1 MSKLQARK
9 KIGRSVEIVSKP
21 SYLKSNLK
29 TSRKG
34 LKSGIIK
41 KNNSILGNN
50 TNDVQ

>member
-29 TSRKG
+29 TSRNG
-34 LKSGIIK
+34 LKTGILK
-41 KNNSILGNN
+41 KNNNVLENN
-50 TNDVQ
+50 SNEVQ